1 MKQSNKLEV
10 KTLMKKTN
18 MIGMMALFV
27 VGMVLSAGAVSAYR
41 GDYST
46 EGPNFTPERHEE
58 MQQAFEDMDY
68 ESWYNLMTEDGRHP
82 RVVDVVNE
90 DNFDLFIQAHDAGT
104 SGDAETAAA
113 IRAELGL
120 NNGMGPKDGTGF
132 KQGGSSGQM
141 KGQGRN

>member
-46 EGPNFTPERHEE
+46 EGPNFTPERHEQME
-58 MQQAFEDMDY
+58 QAMESQDY
-68 ESWYNLMTEDGRHP
+68 ESWYNLMTENGKYP

-90 DNFDLFIQAHDAGT
+90 DNFDIFIQAHEAGKA
-104 SGDAETAAA
+104 GDTETAARL
-113 IRAELGL
+113 RAELGL

-141 KGQGRN
+141 KGQGR

>member
-1 MKQSNKLEV
+1 
-10 KTLMKKTN
+10 MKKTN

-41 GDYST
+41 GDYSV
-46 EGPNFTPERHEE
+46 EGPNYTPERHTE
-58 MQQAFEDMDY
+58 MEQAFEDMDY

-90 DNFDLFIQAHDAGT
+90 DNFDLFIQAHDAGK
-104 SGDAETAAA
+104 SGDSETAAA
-113 IRAELGL
+113 IRVELGL

-132 KQGGSSGQM
+132 RRGMGAGRGM
-141 KGQGRN
+141 HNGQGLHDGTGNGRI